1 MPASSSASS
10 STDTF
15 AAFAEHVDYSLLNQL
30 TPDPEATINGHDHQ
44 VRQVRSGH
52 YVPVTPTPLPAPQYV
67 AHSNELF
74 KELGLSDQLA
84 EDAGFRRLFSGDIS
98 VARAPMRPYG
108 WATGYALSIYGTEYD
123 QQCPF
128 GNGNGYGDGRAISIF
143 EGLFEGQRWEM
154 QLKGGGPTPY
164 CRGADGR
171 AVLRSSVREF
181 LAQEFMHALGVP
193 TSRSLT
199 LYVSH
204 DENVRRPWYSGTS
217 PSMDP
222 DILVD
227 NSAAITT
234 RVAPSFLR
242 VGQLEL
248 FARRTRNNSH
258 PKAFSELQMI
268 VEHLIKRNY
277 HAEVEPSLPFSE
289 QVVELARLFR
299 GRLTALVADW
309 IRVGYCQGNFNSDNC
324 AAGGF
329 TLDYGPFGFCE
340 LFDPRFQPWTGGGM
354 HFAFFNQPVAA
365 GKNYQMFV
373 SALKPL
379 LEDHPEAMTRLER
392 LEEGFKAAMQEAL
405 DSMWQRKLG
414 LTDRS
419 PELVSNLLQLCV
431 DSAADYTMLFRE
443 LSAIPEQVAPLKR
456 SFYRPSNEQ
465 VDQRWMEWLQQWR
478 RQLGHNSNLSE
489 ASKAMQLTNP
499 AITWREWLIAP
510 AYEQAAHADYS
521 NVHELQKVFA
531 KPYESLPVELAAR
544 YDQLKPEEFFNA
556 GGISHYSCSS

>member
-10 STDTF
+10 STDSF
-15 AAFAEHVDYSLLNQL
+15 AAFAEHVDYSLLSQL
-30 TPDPEATINGHDHQ
+30 TPDPEATVNGHDHQ

-84 EDAGFRRLFSGDIS
+84 EDDGFRRLFSGDIS
-98 VARAPMRPYG
+98 VSREPMLPYG

-143 EGLFEGQRWEM
+143 EGLFQERRWEM

-204 DENVRRPWYSGTS
+204 DENVRRPWYSDQS
-217 PSMDP
+217 RSMDP
-222 DILVD
+222 DVLVE
-227 NSAAITT
+227 NPAAITT

-258 PKAFSELQMI
+258 PKALSELQMI
-268 VEHLIKRNY
+268 VEHLIDRNY
-277 HAEVEPSLPFSE
+277 HAEIEPSLPFNE

-354 HFAFFNQPVAA
+354 HFSFFNQPAAA
-365 GKNYQMFV
+365 GKNYQTFV

-379 LEDHPEAMTRLER
+379 LQDHPEAMTRLES

-414 LTDRS
+414 LAEHS
-419 PELVSNLLQLCV
+419 PELVGELLQLCV
-431 DSAADYTMLFRE
+431 DSAADYTMVFRE
-443 LSAIPEQVAPLKR
+443 LSAIPEQVATLKR
-456 SFYRPSNEQ
+456 SFYRPSDHQ
-465 VDQRWMEWLQQWR
+465 IDQRWMNWLQRWR
-478 RQLGHNSNLSE
+478 HQLERNSDLSE
-489 ASKAMQLTNP
+489 TSRSMQLTNP

-510 AYEQAAHADYS
+510 AYEQAAHGDYS
-521 NVHELQKVFA
+521 LVHELQKVFA
-531 KPYESLPVELAAR
+531 KPYESLPMELAAR